1 MRYLN
6 VEKYVDITAG
16 KAIENVAREQ
26 RKNRREKY
34 RKSKARDKPKDVTQI
49 FLLQDKIYY
58 IKIRLFTMVDVK
70 EQDFE
75 SGLNYVK

>member
-34 RKSKARDKPKDVTQI
+34 RKSKARDKPKDVT
-49 FLLQDKIYY
+49 
-58 IKIRLFTMVDVK
+58 
-70 EQDFE
+70 
-75 SGLNYVK
+75 